1 MRGCINQVEMRNPS
15 GASEQD
21 IMNEAKEL
29 LKLDGSYKKGFK
41 FDHVWK
47 ILKDSESLSN
57 VTASTQYQ
65 RQSPYQSPSS
75 GPGSS
80 SGTDAGLPSLTIHD
94 VEGTQRPIG
103 VKKAKSRLQ
112 SDNKL
117 ETLVKASKKMSKQM
131 AKTTEVMIRRN
142 ELQAQKLALEARLA
156 DDKLMCIDL
165 TSITDPVRYE
175 FIKNE
180 KIRIARERAQP
191 QVHMFGQGSEF
202 VASQYRVSQ
211 HQQFGAAQNQ
221 PEGSQNVAGSF
232 SQFMPSG
239 DDWTI

>member
-1 MRGCINQVEMRNPS
+1 MRGCINQVEMRNSS

-21 IMNEAKEL
+21 IMNEAKEM

-41 FDHVWK
+41 FDHVWN

-65 RQSPYQSPSS
+65 RHSPYQSPIS

-103 VKKAKSRLQ
+103 VKKAKSKLQ

-117 ETLVKASKKMSKQM
+117 DNLVKASKKMKKQM
-131 AKTTEVMIRRN
+131 AKTTEVMMRRN

-156 DDKLMCIDL
+156 DDKLMCTDL
-165 TSITDPVRYE
+165 TSITDPMW
-175 FIKNE
+175 
-180 KIRIARERAQP
+180 REMPNDPFENVGLDETTEDDGEQDVDNVTSVGTSTEWTAFRNNLAQ
-191 QVHMFGQGSEF
+191 HMFE
-202 VASQYRVSQ
+202 AWNAT
-211 HQQFGAAQNQ
+211 H
-221 PEGSQNVAGSF
+221 
-232 SQFMPSG
+232 
-239 DDWTI
+239 